1 MLSNTDEKIDPKV
14 GQKTAGAG
22 ADVKIDTIA
31 GSRGDPE
38 AGTNAQATGA
48 DQGANGSHRS
58 AAASGAQTAPVAAG
72 SQTRQAFAL
81 LRRAAKPDQGHLG
94 WAVMWLMLAAL
105 LEVLGPIMGKALI
118 DEHLLPRHLDW
129 PRMAALLAGL
139 LLTGWIASG
148 LRYLQLVRLSGLAMR
163 SVMRLRQMVYGHVL
177 LLPMSFFDRAITGQL
192 VSRVTNDTEAVKNL
206 YIQVLFVMLDS
217 TIVLVGTICAMAWLD
232 WRLMSMVLALLPAVL
247 VIVWLYQR
255 WSAPAVTRARALRSD
270 INGQVAESIGGMSV
284 LQANNAEARFGER
297 FAATNQDHYT
307 ARLAELRA
315 NAWLLRPA
323 LDLFNVILLAAVIFV
338 FGNRE
343 MTASEVGVLYAF
355 ISYLARVIEPLIQ
368 ITMQFSQL
376 QQAVVASA
384 RVATLLDEAAA
395 NEHGAGSP
403 RNANNAGNVG
413 PDGIDKGIAN
423 TIGNGDDP
431 GAATDRYDDGKTPAV
446 AISRLNFA
454 YNEGQTVLH
463 DLSLEIPQGAF
474 FGIVGHTGSGKS
486 TLLSLLL
493 RFYPARHGA
502 IAIHGVPLDEIGNER
517 FRAEVGLVPQDPFL
531 LAASARE
538 NIDMGRGLTQ
548 AQIETAARAAH
559 AHDFI
564 MALDQGYDTSLGE
577 GGSRLSVGQKQLI
590 AIARALAGQPR
601 ILLLD
606 EATSHID
613 SQTEQVVQV
622 ALDELRGKVTVIAI
636 AHRLSTIR
644 DADRLIVLIHGRI
657 AETGPHEQ
665 LMQIE
670 GGLYQRLY
678 LLQQLAA

>member
-1 MLSNTDEKIDPKV
+1 MKPEHQSTT
-14 GQKTAGAG
+14 GQM
-22 ADVKIDTIA
+22 
-31 GSRGDPE
+31 
-38 AGTNAQATGA
+38 
-48 DQGANGSHRS
+48 
-58 AAASGAQTAPVAAG
+58 
-72 SQTRQAFAL
+72 RQAIAL
-81 LRRAAKPDQGHLG
+81 LRRAARPDQHQLG
-94 WAVMWLMLAAL
+94 WAILWLAIAAL

-118 DEHLLPRHLDW
+118 DEHLLPHHLDW
-129 PRMAALLAGL
+129 PRMAGLLAGVV
-139 LLTGWIASG
+139 LTGWIASG

-163 SVMRLRQMVYGHVL
+163 SVMRLREMVYTHVL
-177 LLPMSFFDRAITGQL
+177 LLPMAFFDRAITGQL

-217 TIVLVGTICAMAWLD
+217 TIVLVGTMCAMAWLD
-232 WRLMSMVLALLPAVL
+232 WRLMLIVLALLPAVL
-247 VIVWLYQR
+247 LIVWLYQR
-255 WSAPAVTRARALRSD
+255 WSAPAVTRARALRSE
-270 INGQVAESIGGMSV
+270 INGQMAESIGGMSV
-284 LQANNAEARFGER
+284 LQANNAEQRFGARF
-297 FAATNQDHYT
+297 ATTNQDHYT
-307 ARLAELRA
+307 ARLSELRA

-323 LDLFNVILLAAVIFV
+323 LDLFNIILLAAVIFM
-338 FGNRE
+338 FGHRE
-343 MTASEVGVLYAF
+343 MTATEVGVLYAF

-384 RVATLLDEAAA
+384 RVATLLDEGAAKEHMDHAAHAEAA
-395 NEHGAGSP
+395 NDS
-403 RNANNAGNVG
+403 NA
-413 PDGIDKGIAN
+413 
-423 TIGNGDDP
+423 
-431 GAATDRYDDGKTPAV
+431 PAV
-446 AISRLNFA
+446 AIRHLNFA
-454 YNEGQTVLH
+454 YNQGQPVLH
-463 DLSLEIPQGAF
+463 DLSLDIQQGDF
-474 FGIVGHTGSGKS
+474 VGIVGHTGSGKS

-493 RFYPARHGA
+493 RFYPAQHGS
-502 IAIHGVPLDEIGNER
+502 IMVHGVPLDAIDNER

-548 AQIETAARAAH
+548 EQIEAAARAAH

-564 MALDQGYDTSLGE
+564 SALEQGYDTPLGE

-590 AIARALAGQPR
+590 AIARALAGAPR

-613 SQTEQVVQV
+613 SQTEQIVQQ

-644 DADRLIVLIHGRI
+644 DAGRIIVLNHGRI
-657 AETGPHEQ
+657 AETGAHEQ
-665 LMQIE
+665 LMQID

>member
-1 MLSNTDEKIDPKV
+1 MHSKPAAVTSPD
-14 GQKTAGAG
+14 
-22 ADVKIDTIA
+22 
-31 GSRGDPE
+31 
-38 AGTNAQATGA
+38 
-48 DQGANGSHRS
+48 S
-58 AAASGAQTAPVAAG
+58 ARR
-72 SQTRQAFAL
+72 QTRQAVSL
-81 LRRAAKPDQGHLG
+81 LRRAARPDRHHLG
-94 WAVMWLMLAAL
+94 WAVMWLVLAAL

-129 PRMAALLAGL
+129 PRMAALLAGV

-163 SVMRLRQMVYGHVL
+163 SVMRLREMVYGHVL
-177 LLPMSFFDRAITGQL
+177 LLPMAFFDRAITGQL
-192 VSRVTNDTEAVKNL
+192 VSRVTNDTEAVKTL

-217 TIVLVGTICAMAWLD
+217 TIVLVGTVAAMAWLD
-232 WRLMSMVLALLPAVL
+232 WHLMLIVLALLPAVL
-247 VIVWLYQR
+247 LIVWLYQR

-270 INGQVAESIGGMSV
+270 INGQMAESIGGMSV
-284 LQANNAEARFGER
+284 LQANNAEARFGAR
-297 FAATNQDHYT
+297 FAHTNEQHYT

-323 LDLFNVILLAAVIFV
+323 LDMFNIILLAAVIFM
-338 FGNRE
+338 FGKRA
-343 MTASEVGVLYAF
+343 MTATEVGVLYAF

-376 QQAVVASA
+376 QQSVVATA
-384 RVATLLDEAAA
+384 RVATLLDEATAYEHDAASDAGKDAGLAAA
-395 NEHGAGSP
+395 NDA
-403 RNANNAGNVG
+403 
-413 PDGIDKGIAN
+413 
-423 TIGNGDDP
+423 GNGD
-431 GAATDRYDDGKTPAV
+431 APAV
-446 AISRLNFA
+446 AIRHLNFA
-454 YNEGQTVLH
+454 YNEGNTVLH

-493 RFYPARHGA
+493 RFYPARHGS
-502 IAIHGVPLDEIGNER
+502 IAIHGMPLDAIANDR

-548 AQIETAARAAH
+548 AQIEAAARAAH

-564 MALDQGYDTSLGE
+564 LALDRGYDTALGE
-577 GGSRLSVGQKQLI
+577 GGSRLSVGQKQLV
-590 AIARALAGQPR
+590 AIARALAGRPR

-613 SQTEQVVQV
+613 SQTEQIVQT

-644 DADRLIVLIHGRI
+644 DADRIIVLNHGRI
-657 AETGPHEQ
+657 AETGPHEH
-665 LMQIE
+665 LMQID